1 MDLISTRVRACLSG
15 RWTRRGC
22 LAAVVLAALQAG
34 PAGADLP
41 NSSTPTLSLDRVIRT
56 SPFTGT
62 SSSVRDNEGSAFV
75 PNTAVHPNRGDTDS
89 LWIVDDNGKSLWE
102 INPYTGALKDRIVQ
116 TDLVNTRRFGC
127 TGTSCAAGTNRT
139 VDLESMAYDAVG
151 DTLYAFNGKCCLSS
165 VLPTAFRLTRRTD
178 GSFFPES
185 FQPLPSGTNYTAA
198 AWNPGDQ
205 RLYVGVGS
213 SLRTYDYPTNASG
226 STFQVSGLSGIL
238 GLAFSSG
245 DLIAVNS
252 SEKLLRVD
260 WSKKAVRPG
269 WNLSLTSFGI
279 RDSRGVEVITDPVTG
294 NDQLYV
300 NDGLDG
306 RSSSDPHNHAVF
318 VLDVCC
324 VSGTPTAP
332 VASFTSAQV
341 PGTTT
346 VQFTDTSTGSPTAWS
361 WAFGDSTTSTDRN
374 PSHAYTSSGDY
385 TVTLTVTNGS
395 GSDSVTKSI
404 TVTEPAPTPPG
415 TTFGPTADSHVS
427 RAEPDRNF
435 GTAPNLHGKLSSSSE
450 KRPYLTFSV
459 AGLQGHAITG
469 AKLRLYVTDSSP
481 SGGDW
486 YTVSP
491 SWTESGSGSITW
503 NNAPA
508 ISGAKVGSIGAATA
522 GTWVELDVSSIVT
535 GEGTYSFAMKTLS
548 GDTVYFG
555 SKQSTTPPQLVVSLT
570 P

>member
-1 MDLISTRVRACLSG
+1 MRRATYRSV

-22 LAAVVLAALQAG
+22 LAAIALAALQAI
-34 PAGADLP
+34 PAAAALP
-41 NSSTPTLSLDRVIRT
+41 NTSTPTLSLDRVIRT

-75 PNTAVHPNRGDTDS
+75 PNSAIHPNQGGTDS

-102 INPYTGALKDRIVQ
+102 INPHTGALKGRIVQ

-127 TGTSCAAGTNRT
+127 AGTSCAAGSNRT
-139 VDLESMAYDAVG
+139 VDLESMAYDAVS
-151 DTLYAFNGKCCLSS
+151 DTLYAFNGKCCKSS

-178 GSFFPES
+178 GLFFPES
-185 FQPLPSGTNYTAA
+185 FQPLPSGSNYTAA

-205 RLYVGVGS
+205 RLYVGYGS
-213 SLRTYDYPTNASG
+213 NLRTYDYPTNSSG

-245 DLIAVNS
+245 DLIAVNA

-279 RDSRGVEVITDPVTG
+279 RDSRGVEVITDQATG
-294 NDQLYV
+294 NDQVYV

-306 RSSSDPHNHAVF
+306 RSSGDPHNHAVF
-318 VLDVCC
+318 VLDACC
-324 VSGTPTAP
+324 ASGAETAP

-346 VQFTDTSTGSPTAWS
+346 VQFTDTSAGSPTAWS

-374 PSHAYTSSGDY
+374 PSHAYTSSGAY

-415 TTFGPTADSHVS
+415 TTFGPTADSFV
-427 RAEPDRNF
+427 ALDEPSRNF
-435 GTAPNLHGKLSSSSE
+435 GTKPNLHGRRTSSTE

-459 AGLQGHAITG
+459 AGLQGQAITG
-469 AKLRLYVTDSSP
+469 ATLRLHVTDSSP

-491 SWTESGSGSITW
+491 SWIESGTGSITW

-508 ISGAKVGSIGAATA
+508 ITGTSFGSIGTATA
-522 GTWVELDVSSIVT
+522 GTWVELDLTGVVT

-548 GDTVYFG
+548 GDTVYFA
-555 SKQSTTPPQLVVSLT
+555 SKESANPPQLVITLT

>member
-1 MDLISTRVRACLSG
+1 MRRATYRSV

-22 LAAVVLAALQAG
+22 LAAIALAALQAI
-34 PAGADLP
+34 PAAAALP
-41 NSSTPTLSLDRVIRT
+41 NTSTPTLSLDRVIRT

-75 PNTAVHPNRGDTDS
+75 PNSAIHPNQGGTDS

-102 INPYTGALKDRIVQ
+102 INPHTEALKGRIVQ

-127 TGTSCAAGTNRT
+127 TGTSCAAGKYRT
-139 VDLESMAYDAVG
+139 VDLESMAYDAVT
-151 DTLYAFNGKCCLSS
+151 DTLYAFNGKCCSTS
-165 VLPTAFRLTRRTD
+165 VLPTAFLLTRRTD

-185 FQPLPSGTNYTAA
+185 FQPLPSGSNYTAA

-205 RLYVGVGS
+205 RIYVGYGS
-213 SLRTYDYPTNASG
+213 NLRTYDYPTNSSG

-238 GLAFSSG
+238 GLTFADG
-245 DLIAVNS
+245 DLIAVNA

-279 RDSRGVEVITDPVTG
+279 RDSRGVEVITDPSSG
-294 NDQLYV
+294 NDQFYV

-324 VSGTPTAP
+324 ASQTPP
-332 VASFTSAQV
+332 VASFTWTQV

-346 VQFTDTSTGSPTAWS
+346 VQFTDTSTGAPTTWS
-361 WAFGDSTTSTDRN
+361 WDFGDSTTSTDRN
-374 PSHAYTSSGDY
+374 PSHTYENIGTY
-385 TVTLTVTNGS
+385 TVKLTVSNGS
-395 GSDSVTKSI
+395 GSDSATQSV
-404 TVTEPAPTPPG
+404 TVTEPTPGTPL
-415 TTFGPTADSHVS
+415 TTFGPTADSFV
-427 RAEPDRNF
+427 ALGEPNRNF
-435 GTAPNLHGKLSSSSE
+435 GTKPNLHGRSSSSSE

-459 AGLQGHAITG
+459 SELQGQAITG
-469 AKLRLYVTDSSP
+469 ATLRLFVTDSSP

-486 YTVSP
+486 YTVSS
-491 SWTESGSGSITW
+491 SWIESGTGSLTW

-508 ISGAKVGSIGAATA
+508 ITGTSFGSIGTATA
-522 GTWVELDVSSIVT
+522 GTWVELDLTGVVT
-535 GEGTYSFAMKTLS
+535 GEGTYSFAMKTLAS
-548 GDTVYFG
+548 NTVYFA
-555 SKQSTTPPQLVVSLT
+555 SKESANPPQLVITLT